1 MCQLLQCTH
10 FMENILSVNLQDKT
24 KKEKMAEIIR
34 RDVEINFEIFIQ
46 SIF

>member
-1 MCQLLQCTH
+1 
-10 FMENILSVNLQDKT
+10 MENILSLNLQDKT
-24 KKEKMAEIIR
+24 KKEKIAEIIR

>member
-1 MCQLLQCTH
+1 
-10 FMENILSVNLQDKT
+10 MENILSVNLQDKT

-34 RDVEINFEIFIQ
+34 QDVEINFEIFIQ

>member
-1 MCQLLQCTH
+1 
-10 FMENILSVNLQDKT
+10 MENILSVNLQDKT